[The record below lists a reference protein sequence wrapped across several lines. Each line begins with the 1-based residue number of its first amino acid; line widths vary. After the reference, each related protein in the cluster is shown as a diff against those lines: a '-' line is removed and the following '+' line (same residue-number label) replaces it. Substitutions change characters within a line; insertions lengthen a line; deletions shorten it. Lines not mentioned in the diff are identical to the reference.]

1 MNTLKGHFKPR
12 NPTKYRG
19 DPTKI
24 IYRSSWELK
33 LMSRLDIDPSVI
45 EWASEE
51 FSIPYRSPIDGKVH
65 RYFPDFW
72 VKKKSKDGTIEVV
85 VIEVKPKSQTVP
97 PVVKSRPT
105 KRYVREA
112 VTWGINSAK
121 WAAAEEFCAD
131 RKWKFIKMTEQ
142 ELGIKYG

>member
-1 MNTLKGHFKPR
+1 
-12 NPTKYRG
+12 
-19 DPTKI
+19 
-24 IYRSSWELK
+24 
-33 LMSRLDIDPSVI
+33 MSRLDIDPSVI

-51 FSIPYRSPIDGKVH
+51 FSIPYRSPVDGKVH

-72 VKKKSKDGTIEVV
+72 VKKRSRDGTIEVV

-97 PVVKSRPT
+97 PAVKSKAT